1 MTTTKNF
8 VLSIYTNF
16 YMPISEILH
25 KNEFTKTDI
34 IQLLQA
40 EGEEEKILFHHSAK
54 LKEETIGKTVYL
66 RGLIEMS
73 NVCAKDCLYCGIRM
87 SNSIDNR
94 YSLDEKE
101 VLNAIK
107 FAYDNRY
114 GSVAI
119 QSGEITSKAFTEKI
133 NNIILGSKELS
144 NGEIGITL
152 SCGEQT
158 EETYQKWFNSG
169 AHRYLLRIESS
180 TKELYNKIHP
190 ADENH
195 DFDARIN
202 SLKTLKKI
210 GYQVGTGVM
219 VGLPFQ
225 TLEHLADDLLFMKS
239 FDIDMCGMGPYIEH
253 KDTPLYEFK
262 DSLMPLNDRFKLT
275 LKMIAILRIMMPDI
289 NIAATTALQTID
301 KMGRE
306 KAIQI
311 GANILMP
318 NITPGKY
325 RDSYALYENKP
336 CTDENADDCKNCIDV
351 RVHMVNHEVGYA
363 AWGDS
368 KHFEA
373 KKHNP

>member
-1 MTTTKNF
+1 MELIDNILAK
-8 VLSIYTNF
+8 
-16 YMPISEILH
+16 SELRREDIL
-25 KNEFTKTDI
+25 F
-34 IQLLQA
+34 LLQVS
-40 EGEEEKILFHHSAK
+40 GEDEKKLFRHSAA
-54 LKEETIGKTVYL
+54 LKKSHLGNVVHL

-73 NVCAKDCLYCGIRM
+73 NVCEKDCLYCGIRK
-87 SNSIDNR
+87 SNENTNR
-94 YSLDEKE
+94 YNISEEE
-101 VLNAIK
+101 VLDAIR
-107 FAYDNRY
+107 FAHVNRY

-119 QSGEITSKAFTEKI
+119 QSGELSNYAFVDKI
-133 NNIILGSKELS
+133 DRIIKKSKEIT

-158 EETYQKWFNSG
+158 EETYRKWFNSG

-180 TKELYNKIHP
+180 EISLYNKIHP
-190 ADENH
+190 VNTLHEYNTRVNA
-195 DFDARIN
+195 
-202 SLKTLKKI
+202 LKTLKSI

-225 TLEHLADDLLFMKS
+225 TVENLADDLLFMKEM
-239 FDIDMCGMGPYIEH
+239 DIAMCGMGPYIEH
-253 KDTPLYEFK
+253 KDTPLYEFR
-262 DSLMPLNDRFKLT
+262 DSLLPIEERFKLT
-275 LKMIAILRIMMPDI
+275 LRMIAVLRIMMPNI
-289 NIAATTALQTID
+289 NMAATTALQTID
-301 KMGRE
+301 KLGRE

-351 RVHMVNHEVGYA
+351 RVHMVDHEVGYN

-368 KHFEA
+368 KHF
-373 KKHNP
+373 KSPLV

>member
-1 MTTTKNF
+1 M
-8 VLSIYTNF
+8 SIHD
-16 YMPISEILH
+16 ILN
-25 KNEFTKTDI
+25 KTEFSKEDI
-34 IQLLQA
+34 VQLLKL
-40 EGEEEKILFHHSAK
+40 EGEDEKSLLRHSAK
-54 LKEETIGKTVYL
+54 IKEENIGNKVYL

-73 NVCAKDCLYCGIRM
+73 NVCAKDCLYCGIRK
-87 SNSIDNR
+87 SNPIDNR
-94 YSLDEKE
+94 YSLEENE

-119 QSGEITSKAFTEKI
+119 QSGEISSTAFTEKI
-133 NNIILGSKELS
+133 NNIIQGSKELS

-152 SCGEQT
+152 SCGEQN
-158 EETYQKWFNSG
+158 ESTYQKWFDSG

-195 DFDARIN
+195 DFEARIEA
-202 SLKTLKKI
+202 LKVLKKI

-219 VGLPFQ
+219 IGLPFQ
-225 TLEHLADDLLFMKS
+225 TLEHLADDLLFMKNS
-239 FDIDMCGMGPYIEH
+239 DIDMCGMGPYIEH
-253 KDTPLYEFK
+253 KETPLYEFK
-262 DSLMPLNDRFKLT
+262 GGLLPLNERFRLT

-301 KMGRE
+301 KIGRE

-336 CTDENADDCKNCIDV
+336 CTDENADDCKSCIDV
-351 RVHMVNHEVGYA
+351 RVHLVNHEVGYGN
-363 AWGDS
+363 WGDS
-368 KHFEA
+368 KHYG
-373 KKHNP
+373 KKQQNS

>member
-1 MTTTKNF
+1 MLIT
-8 VLSIYTNF
+8 
-16 YMPISEILH
+16 EILE
-25 KNEFTKTDI
+25 KSEFTKDDI
-34 IQLLQA
+34 IQLLNVSGA
-40 EGEEEKILFHHSAK
+40 EEKILFKHAAK
-54 LKEETIGKTVYL
+54 IKEESIGNTVYL

-73 NVCAKDCLYCGIRM
+73 NVCAKDCLYCGIRN
-87 SNSIDNR
+87 SNSTTNR
-94 YSLDEKE
+94 YSLSEDE
-101 VLNAIK
+101 VLAAIR
-107 FAYDNRY
+107 FAHENHY

-119 QSGEITSKAFTEKI
+119 QSGELTGKGFADKI
-133 NNIILGSKELS
+133 NRIIQQSGRLT

-158 EETYQKWFNSG
+158 EETYRQWFGSG

-180 TKELYNKIHP
+180 TEELYYRIHP
-190 ADENH
+190 QDENH
-195 DFDARIN
+195 NFQTRLRA
-202 SLKTLKKI
+202 LKMLKKI

-225 TLEHLADDLLFMKS
+225 TIGHLADDLMFMKN

-253 KDTPLYEFK
+253 KDTPLYEHK
-262 DSLMPLNDRFKLT
+262 DILIPLQERFLLT
-275 LKMIAILRIMMPDI
+275 LRMIAILRIMMPDI

-301 KMGRE
+301 KIGRE

-325 RDSYALYENKP
+325 RDSYSLYENKP

-351 RVHMVNHEVGYA
+351 RVHLVNHKVGYA

-368 KHFEA
+368 KRFERR
-373 KKHNP
+373 KK

>member
-1 MTTTKNF
+1 M
-8 VLSIYTNF
+8 SIAELLNK
-16 YMPISEILH
+16 SEFS
-25 KNEFTKTDI
+25 KDEI
-34 IQLLQA
+34 IQLLKA
-40 EGEEEKILFHHSAK
+40 EGEDEIILFKHSAK
-54 LKEETIGKTVYL
+54 IKEESVGNTVYL
-66 RGLIEMS
+66 RGLIELS
-73 NVCAKDCLYCGIRM
+73 NVCAKDCLYCGIRK
-87 SNSIDNR
+87 SNTENKR
-94 YSLDEKE
+94 YSLEESE
-101 VLNAIK
+101 VLTAIQ
-107 FAYDNRY
+107 FAYENKY

-119 QSGEITSKAFTEKI
+119 QSGEICSTTFIEKI
-133 NNIILGSKELS
+133 NTIILASKQIS
-144 NGEIGITL
+144 NNEIGITL

-158 EETYQKWFNSG
+158 PETYQKWFESG

-180 TKELYNKIHP
+180 NEELYYKIHP
-190 ADENH
+190 QDENH
-195 DFDARIN
+195 DFQIRLNA
-202 SLKTLKKI
+202 LKTLKKI

-225 TLEHLADDLLFMKS
+225 TIEHLADDLLFMKN

-253 KDTPLYEFK
+253 RKTPLYKFK
-262 DSLMPLNDRFKLT
+262 EGLLPLNERFKLT
-275 LKMIAILRIMMPDI
+275 LRMIAILRIMMKDI
-289 NIAATTALQTID
+289 NIVATTALQTID

-351 RVHMVNHEVGYA
+351 RVHLVNHKVGYA

-368 KHFEA
+368 KHFSS
-373 KKHNP
+373 KKTKTTK

>member
-1 MTTTKNF
+1 MGIK
-8 VLSIYTNF
+8 
-16 YMPISEILH
+16 EIL
-25 KNEFTKTDI
+25 KKPGFTKADI
-34 IQLLQA
+34 VQLLNA
-40 EGEEEKILFHHSAK
+40 EGEEAKILFHHSAK
-54 LKEETIGKTVYL
+54 IKEENVGNTVYL

-73 NVCAKDCLYCGIRM
+73 NVCDKDCLYCGIRK
-87 SNSIDNR
+87 SNELTNR
-94 YSLDEKE
+94 YSLNETE

-119 QSGEITSKAFTEKI
+119 QSGELCSTAFTSKI
-133 NNIILGSKELS
+133 DNIIAESKKLT

-152 SCGEQT
+152 SCGEQS
-158 EETYQKWFNSG
+158 EETYRKWFNSG

-180 TKELYNKIHP
+180 TKELYTKIHP
-190 ADENH
+190 NNSNH
-195 DFDARIN
+195 DFNNRLTT
-202 SLKTLKKI
+202 LKTLKKI

-225 TLEHLADDLLFMKS
+225 TVEHLADDLLFMKE

-262 DSLMPLNDRFKLT
+262 DSLIPLNDRFKLT
-275 LKMIAILRIMMPDI
+275 LKMIAVLRIMMPDI

-306 KAIQI
+306 KAIRI

-351 RVHMVNHEVGYA
+351 RINMVNHEVGYA
-363 AWGDS
+363 HWGDS
-368 KHFEA
+368 KRYA
-373 KKHNP
+373 KRK

>member
-1 MTTTKNF
+1 MIVDDILNK
-8 VLSIYTNF
+8 
-16 YMPISEILH
+16 SEL
-25 KNEFTKTDI
+25 TRDDI
-34 IQLLQA
+34 IFLLGLTGEDEKQLFRHASQ
-40 EGEEEKILFHHSAK
+40 I
-54 LKEETIGKTVYL
+54 KEENIGNTVYL

-73 NVCAKDCLYCGIRM
+73 NVCAKDCLYCGIRN
-87 SNSIDNR
+87 SNSDTNR
-94 YSLDEKE
+94 YSLSEEE
-101 VLNAIK
+101 VLQAIR
-107 FAYDNRY
+107 FAHENRY

-119 QSGEITSKAFTEKI
+119 QSGELTGKGFTDKI
-133 NNIILGSKELS
+133 NRIIQQSNQQT

-158 EETYQKWFNSG
+158 EEIYRQWFESG
-169 AHRYLLRIESS
+169 AHRYLLRIESA
-180 TKELYNKIHP
+180 TEELYYRIHP
-190 ADENH
+190 NDENH
-195 DFDARIN
+195 SFAKRMDA
-202 SLKTLKKI
+202 LKTLKKI

-225 TLEHLADDLLFMKS
+225 TIEHLADDLLFMRT

-253 KDTPLYEFK
+253 KDTPLYEHK
-262 DSLMPLNDRFKLT
+262 DSLIPLQERFRLT
-275 LKMIAILRIMMPDI
+275 LRMIAILRIMMPDI

-301 KMGRE
+301 KIGRE
-306 KAIQI
+306 KAIQL

-351 RVHMVNHEVGYA
+351 RVHLVNHKVSYA

-368 KHFEA
+368 KHF
-373 KKHNP
+373 KKPSKVS

>member
-1 MTTTKNF
+1 M
-8 VLSIYTNF
+8 SIQD
-16 YMPISEILH
+16 ILKKSEFS
-25 KNEFTKTDI
+25 KEDI
-34 IQLLQA
+34 IQLLQL
-40 EGEEEKILFHHSAK
+40 EGENEKILFRHSAK
-54 LKEETIGKTVYL
+54 IKEENIGKKVYL

-73 NVCAKDCLYCGIRM
+73 NICAKDCLYCGIRK
-87 SNSIDNR
+87 SNSINDR
-94 YSLDEKE
+94 YSLEENE

-119 QSGEITSKAFTEKI
+119 QSGEVCSKAFIEKI
-133 NNIILGSKELS
+133 NNIIQGAKELS

-152 SCGEQT
+152 SCGEQSA
-158 EETYQKWFNSG
+158 ETYRKWFDSG

-190 ADENH
+190 DDENH
-195 DFDARIN
+195 DFDNRVNA
-202 SLKTLKKI
+202 LKTLKKI

-219 VGLPFQ
+219 IGLPFQ
-225 TLEHLADDLLFMKS
+225 TLEHLADDLLFMKNY
-239 FDIDMCGMGPYIEH
+239 DIDMCGMGPYIEH

-262 DSLMPLNDRFKLT
+262 DGLSPLNERFRLT

-301 KMGRE
+301 KIGRE

-336 CTDENADDCKNCIDV
+336 CTDENADDCKSCIDV
-351 RVHMVNHEVGYA
+351 RVHLVNHEVGYSS
-363 AWGDS
+363 WGDS
-368 KHFEA
+368 KHY
-373 KKHNP
+373 KKKQSSEK

>member
-1 MTTTKNF
+1 MSVK
-8 VLSIYTNF
+8 
-16 YMPISEILH
+16 EILQ
-25 KNEFTKTDI
+25 KQTFTKSDI
-34 IQLLQA
+34 ITLLNA
-40 EGEEEKILFHHSAK
+40 KSDDEKLLFRYTADVK
-54 LKEETIGKTVYL
+54 RETVGNKVYL

-73 NVCAKDCLYCGIRM
+73 NICAKDCLYCGIRK
-87 SNSIDNR
+87 SNRDTNR
-94 YSLDEKE
+94 YSLDEE
-101 VLNAIK
+101 EILRAVK
-107 FAYDNRY
+107 FAHENKY
-114 GSVAI
+114 GSIVI
-119 QSGEITSKAFTEKI
+119 QSGELSGSAFTEKI
-133 NNIILGSKELS
+133 NRIILAAKQIT

-158 EETYQKWFNSG
+158 VETYRQWFESG

-180 TKELYNKIHP
+180 TRELYNKIHP
-190 ADENH
+190 SDKNH
-195 DFDARIN
+195 HFDTRLNA
-202 SLKTLKKI
+202 LKTLKEI

-225 TLEHLADDLLFMKS
+225 TMEHLADDLLFMKD

-262 DSLMPLNDRFKLT
+262 DNLEPLNERFKLT
-275 LKMIAILRIMMPDI
+275 LRMIAVLRLMMKDI

-351 RVHMVNHEVGYA
+351 RVKLVNHEVGYSQ
-363 AWGDS
+363 WGDS
-368 KHFEA
+368 KHYHRPS
-373 KKHNP
+373 KI